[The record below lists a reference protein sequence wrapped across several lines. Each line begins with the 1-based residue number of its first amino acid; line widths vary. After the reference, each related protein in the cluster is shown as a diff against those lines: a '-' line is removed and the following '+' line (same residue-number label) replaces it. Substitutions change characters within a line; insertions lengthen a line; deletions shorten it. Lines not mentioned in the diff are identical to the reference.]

1 MRCRRFE
8 KRRDLNAVLMKKT
21 TVAIAAVLIVF
32 CACKST
38 RLESTAAT
46 LNRDLD
52 LEKSLYQFKVSE
64 DEQRRCS
71 SDATL
76 RADVERIMASKLN
89 APANVT
95 EIRVFET
102 RPDLRREAWVV
113 KHNDELMAFDVIFRA
128 AKGSVDFTVEG
139 PMMIEGAL

>member
-1 MRCRRFE
+1 
-8 KRRDLNAVLMKKT
+8 MKKT

-64 DEQRRCS
+64 DEQRLMRVLRKMPVGQTAA
-71 SDATL
+71 DATL